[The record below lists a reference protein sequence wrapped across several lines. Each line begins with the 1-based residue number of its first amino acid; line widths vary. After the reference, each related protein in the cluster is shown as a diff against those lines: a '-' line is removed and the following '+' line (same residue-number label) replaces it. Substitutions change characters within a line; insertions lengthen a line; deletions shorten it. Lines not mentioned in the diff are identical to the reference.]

1 MDLSPMTAPREAVC
15 ALAGPL
21 GSFVLVSLG
30 KYWPELALMA
40 LGQGIFNLI
49 PVYPLDGGRFARC
62 LAGERIS
69 RGIANVF
76 LFLLAAVCILALC
89 HKVYPPVGIMVIV
102 ILRIWEGNRNSSC
115 KESNPS
121 VQ

>member
-1 MDLSPMTAPREAVC
+1 M
-15 ALAGPL
+15 
-21 GSFVLVSLG
+21 VSLG

-49 PVYPLDGGRFARC
+49 PVYPLDGGRFLRC

-69 RGIANVF
+69 RGIENVF
-76 LFLLAAVCILALC
+76 LILLAAVCILALC
-89 HKVYPPVGIMVIV
+89 HKVYLAVGIMAIV